1 MSKRDTG
8 TKHTNDGTI
17 TPNASGASTA
27 NALEQRVVAFAEQLG
42 RIAGTVQAKA
52 EGWMDRHPIQF
63 VADPRLTKHRG
74 DLRLLKIR
82 TVCQREPHH
91 STRFNRL
98 LRVAETA

>member
-1 MSKRDTG
+1 MSKLDTG

-52 EGWMDRHPIQF
+52 EGWNGPPSHTIRRRSPAH
-63 VADPRLTKHRG
+63 KHRG